1 MDKEQEAID
10 LLKSYNQNHIINLLK
25 KLDEVKKQ
33 ELIEQINRIDFEQI
47 MELYDNTKKKIEIK
61 ENKIESIDYLD
72 KAKLSNEQK
81 EKFDKLGEEVIRTG
95 RVSGR

>member
-33 ELIEQINRIDFEQI
+33 ELIEQISDLPIMAIDHRRYGRAHLIF
-47 MELYDNTKKKIEIK
+47 L
-61 ENKIESIDYLD
+61 
-72 KAKLSNEQK
+72 QK
-81 EKFDKLGEEVIRTG
+81 YQSDRKG
-95 RVSGR
+95 